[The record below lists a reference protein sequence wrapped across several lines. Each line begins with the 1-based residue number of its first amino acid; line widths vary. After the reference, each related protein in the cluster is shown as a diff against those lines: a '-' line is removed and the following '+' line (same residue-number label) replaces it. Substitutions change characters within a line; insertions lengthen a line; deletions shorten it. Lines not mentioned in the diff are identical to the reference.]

1 MTISPSRKTKQR
13 NGWSVSLPCGGK
25 EDHTLIDHIVISPVY
40 FDTFQ
45 VLDMQLPL
53 NKQLMLKIPPVFGLA
68 HVQVDPSARI
78 IYHHV
83 IFRGMLLSVASSRH
97 RRELSTFL
105 YRSALDLVERW
116 ETKNRGCPIDFQAA
130 FLMLSRLPSVSE
142 QELYWDLNFFSVL
155 EYANKRLKSWMA
167 ADLFDYDFS

>member
-1 MTISPSRKTKQR
+1 M
-13 NGWSVSLPCGGK
+13 GGVLVCHAK
-25 EDHTLIDHIVISPVY
+25 ENHTLIVLLPVC

-53 NKQLMLKIPPVFGLA
+53 DKQLMLKIPPLFGLA
-68 HVQVDPSARI
+68 HVQVDPSALI

-105 YRSALDLVERW
+105 YRSAVGLVELW
-116 ETKNRGCPIDFQAA
+116 ETKNRGCLIDLQAA
-130 FLMLSRLPSVSE
+130 FLMVSRLPSV
-142 QELYWDLNFFSVL
+142 
-155 EYANKRLKSWMA
+155 
-167 ADLFDYDFS
+167 